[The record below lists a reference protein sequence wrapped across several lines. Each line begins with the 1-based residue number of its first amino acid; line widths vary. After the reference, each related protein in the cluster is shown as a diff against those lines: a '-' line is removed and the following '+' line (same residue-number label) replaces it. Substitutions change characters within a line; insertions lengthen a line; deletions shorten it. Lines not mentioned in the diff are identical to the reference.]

1 MEQGTLMPKGR
12 KVDVSAQE
20 VREILSFLCVS
31 VPFEPSAD
39 G

>member
-12 KVDVSAQE
+12 KVDVPAQE
-20 VREILSFLCVS
+20 VREILPFLCVF
-31 VPFEPSAD
+31 VPLALSAD